1 MHWIREIGIYDCIHR
16 RWYPRKPPC
25 EGGIGF
31 NSIGLTEVRPALMLL
46 LFGFGA
52 ASVVLLL
59 EILHTFLQKK
69 CNRNIALVKRR
80 LSKNSRLKLFN

>member
-1 MHWIREIGIYDCIHR
+1 MRESGILDRIHR
-16 RWYPRKPPC
+16 RWLPRKPPC

-52 ASVVLLL
+52 AFVVLLL
-59 EILHTFLQKK
+59 ELLHTFLEKK

-80 LSKNSRLKLFN
+80 LSKNSRLKPSN